1 MTSRTHLYSKLDE
14 FGKDYDLSIKK
25 WVTNE
30 CLYLDLHKSTSCT
43 SEKES
48 DNASATAEKR
58 GALNDIVPAGST
70 ADRDALGGQ
79 SQYSHMQSQH
89 TNQVVLQPDKGRK
102 IAFDP
107 FDI

>member
-70 ADRDALGGQ
+70 ADRDALWGQ
-79 SQYSHMQSQH
+79 SQ
-89 TNQVVLQPDKGRK
+89 
-102 IAFDP
+102 
-107 FDI
+107 